1 MTTLYLESDIKEIV
15 ERLGRDV
22 ARFENQTVLVSGGHG
37 FLGRHLVLTLAYLN
51 EHVLKRPCRLL
62 VIDNHVTSALPHFS
76 RAWRKGYHFIRHDLT
91 TPLTL
96 REPVDYIVHAAGIA
110 SPYYYRKYPLE
121 TLEVA
126 TLGTKHLL
134 EMARERRVKGFL
146 FFSSSEIYG
155 NPDAK
160 HVPTPES
167 YNGNVSCL
175 GPRACYDESKRLGE
189 TLCVVFHG
197 QFGVPA
203 TMVRPFN
210 VYGPGMSETDYR
222 VIPNFASRIVGHRPL
237 HVYGTGRQT
246 RTFCYITDAMVG
258 FFKALLNGT
267 RGQAYNI
274 GNPTPELSMLEFAQ
288 IFQRVAGRKLPIEV
302 IEYPDAYPS
311 DEPQR
316 RCPEISKAT
325 RHLGYHPAVGLPEG
339 LGRFMRWAKRVY
351 TGSPF

>member
-1 MTTLYLESDIKEIV
+1 MKQFLGSDIKEIV
-15 ERLGRDV
+15 DRLGDDAKRL
-22 ARFENQTVLVSGGHG
+22 AGQSVLISGGHG
-37 FLGRHLVLTLAYLN
+37 FLGRYLVLTLTYLN
-51 EHVLKRPCRLL
+51 EHRLKRPCRLT
-62 VIDNHVTSALPHFS
+62 VIDNHVTSAPPHFS
-76 RAWRKGYHFIRHDLT
+76 RAWRNGYRFLRHDLT
-91 TPLTL
+91 IPLTL

-126 TLGTKHLL
+126 TRGTKHLL
-134 EMARERRVKGFL
+134 EIARDGHVKGFL

-155 NPDAK
+155 NPDEK
-160 HVPTPES
+160 HIPTPES
-167 YNGNVSCL
+167 YNGYVSCL

-189 TLCVVFHG
+189 TLCVIFHG

-210 VYGPGMSETDYR
+210 IYGPGMSETDYR
-222 VIPNFASRIVGHRPL
+222 VIPNFASRIIGRRPL

-258 FFKALLNGT
+258 FFKALLSGA
-267 RGQAYNI
+267 RGEVYNI
-274 GNPTPELSMLEFAQ
+274 GTPVPELSVLELAKA
-288 IFQRVAGRKLPIEV
+288 FQRVTKRRVAIEV

-316 RCPEISKAT
+316 RCPDISKAT
-325 RHLGYHPAVGLPEG
+325 RHLDYHPVVGLPEG
-339 LGRFMRWAKRVY
+339 LRRFLRWAKRVY